1 MKFTIKHEIRGRIRI
16 HNCQRTMSTDQADE
30 LQYYLTT
37 KDFVTSV
44 KIYDRTNDIVICY
57 STDREKILNT
67 LKKFYHGII
76 TVPDNYQ
83 ESQSRQLNQSYWDK
97 ITSKVL
103 FHYGSKLFFP
113 YPLRA
118 GITAVKSV
126 KYIYE
131 GIHTLAQGKIEGPVL
146 DGTAIGV
153 SMLRRDINTA
163 SSIMFLL
170 GIGEILEEW
179 THKKSVDDLAKS
191 MSLNVGKVWKV
202 DGDHEVL
209 VSSNE
214 IQTNDIV
221 HVQLLKK
228 LTDQVN
234 LIRSLQ

>member
-57 STDREKILNT
+57 NTDREKILNT

-113 YPLRA
+113 YA
-118 GITAVKSV
+118 
-126 KYIYE
+126 
-131 GIHTLAQGKIEGPVL
+131 
-146 DGTAIGV
+146 
-153 SMLRRDINTA
+153 
-163 SSIMFLL
+163 
-170 GIGEILEEW
+170 
-179 THKKSVDDLAKS
+179 
-191 MSLNVGKVWKV
+191 
-202 DGDHEVL
+202 
-209 VSSNE
+209 
-214 IQTNDIV
+214 
-221 HVQLLKK
+221 
-228 LTDQVN
+228 
-234 LIRSLQ
+234 